1 MPTVTFKHEVLKR
14 VQLNYEM
21 NHDPQAWLDRL
32 SLIGCCVEGS
42 DEEEIEV
49 EVFPD
54 RPDLLSA
61 ETMAHAVR
69 PFLHGATAEPKLATV
84 EGSIAMTVDPSLE
97 GVRPVIFGAVVRGVD
112 TGHNGETRDQ
122 FIQGLMDHQE
132 KLHFALGRGRK
143 RSSVGVHDLATL
155 HPPFRVVTVPADYE
169 FIPLAMEKP
178 MSIEQI
184 LKKHP
189 KGVDYAHLLDGFDK
203 FPVIL
208 DAAGDVLSF
217 PPIINGAHTTV
228 TESTTDFFIDVTGWD
243 KRACEAS
250 LLLVCLS
257 FAARGGT
264 VETIRLTG
272 LDGVERNCPNGSPKT
287 HRLPK
292 ALLEEILG
300 REFSDGEVAQAL
312 NRMGG
317 RLVRRRVVT
326 DGPRVRDR
334 WAEAAAGEDEYL
346 IEMPRWRADILHPV
360 DLVEEVATG
369 VGYEDLGVAT
379 SNQSSA
385 GIALPKM
392 TLHRRVRESLQGQGL
407 HQIQSLSLSN
417 ESDQFDKMRTA
428 KSGAVT
434 RLHNPITIEHTIL
447 RQHLLPSLLRL
458 LGANRHHELPQRVY
472 ELGTVVRGH
481 HNQDRVS
488 WVCAEVGS
496 GFTGAKG
503 IAQALLR
510 DLGADAL
517 KIEVEF
523 TAIAEDEG
531 PWLAGRGAL
540 ISVAGEVVGT
550 IGEIDPEVGDSFE
563 LRVPIQAGE
572 FDLEA
577 LGRLIPDPVL

>member
-1 MPTVTFKHEVLKR
+1 MPTVTFKHEVLGR
-14 VQLNYEM
+14 LQLSHEVR
-21 NHDPQAWLDRL
+21 HDPEVWVEKLG
-32 SLIGCCVEGS
+32 LIGCCVEECN
-42 DEEEIEV
+42 DEEIEI

-54 RPDLLSA
+54 RPDLLSS

-69 PFLHGATAEPKLATV
+69 PFLHGTTAAPTLKTV
-84 EGSIAMTVDPSLE
+84 EGTISMTVDPSLE

-112 TGHNGETRDQ
+112 TGHTAQARDE

-143 RSSVGVHDLATL
+143 RSSIGVHDLATL
-155 HPPFRVVTVPADYE
+155 HPPFRVVTVPADYN
-169 FIPLAMEKP
+169 FTPLAMEEP
-178 MSIEQI
+178 MSIENI

-189 KGVDYAHLLDGFDK
+189 KGIEYAHLLDGFTK

-208 DAAGDVLSF
+208 DASGDVLSF

-228 TESTTDFFIDVTGWD
+228 KDSTTDFFIDVTGWD
-243 KRACEAS
+243 ERACEAS

-257 FAARGGT
+257 LAARGGT

-292 ALLEEILG
+292 PLLEEVLG
-300 REFSDGEVAQAL
+300 REFSDEEVRAAL

-317 RLVRRRVVT
+317 RLLRRRVVT
-326 DGPRVRDR
+326 DGPRVRER

-360 DLVEEVATG
+360 DLVEEVAIG
-369 VGYEDLGVAT
+369 VGYDDLGEAT
-379 SNQSSA
+379 STQSIA

-392 TLHRRVRESLQGQGL
+392 TLQRRVRESLQGQGL
-407 HQIQSLSLSN
+407 QQIQSLSLSN
-417 ESDQFDKMRTA
+417 EADQFDKMRNG
-428 KSGAVT
+428 KQGAVT

-458 LGANRHHELPQRVY
+458 LAANRHNELPQRVY
-472 ELGTVVRGH
+472 ELGTVVQNHQNR
-481 HNQDRVS
+481 DRVC

-510 DLGADAL
+510 DLGVESLD
-517 KIEVEF
+517 IPVEF
-523 TAIAEDEG
+523 TAVPEGEG
-531 PWLAGRGAL
+531 PWLAGRGAS
-540 ISVAGEVVGT
+540 ISISGKVVGS
-550 IGEIDPEVGDSFE
+550 IGEIDPVVGDSFE

>member
-1 MPTVTFKHEVLKR
+1 MPTVNFKHEVLR
-14 VQLNYEM
+14 QVQLRHDTT
-21 NHDPQAWLDRL
+21 HDPEAWVERL

-42 DEEEIEV
+42 DDEGVEI

-61 ETMAHAVR
+61 ETMAHVVR
-69 PFLHGATAEPKLATV
+69 PFLHGATAEPSLATV
-84 EGSIAMTVDPSLE
+84 EGTIAMTVDPSLE
-97 GVRPVIFGAVVRGVD
+97 DVRPVIYGAVVRGVD
-112 TGHNGETRDQ
+112 TGHTAEARDQ

-143 RSSVGVHDLATL
+143 RSSVGVHDLARL
-155 HPPFRVVTVPADYE
+155 RPPFRVVTVPADYD
-169 FIPLAMEKP
+169 FIPLAMEEP

-184 LKKHP
+184 LKQHP
-189 KGVDYAHLLDGFDK
+189 KGVDYAHLLEGFEK
-203 FPVIL
+203 FPVII

-228 TESTTDFFIDVTGWD
+228 TDSTTDFFIDVTGWD
-243 KRACEAS
+243 ERACEAS

-272 LDGVERNCPNGSPKT
+272 LDGVERNCPDGSPKT

-292 ALLEEILG
+292 PLLEEVLG
-300 REFSDGEVAQAL
+300 REFSDAEVGAAL

-317 RLVRRRVVT
+317 RLLRRRVVT

-360 DLVEEVATG
+360 DLVEEVAIG
-369 VGYEDLGVAT
+369 IGYEDLGVAT

-392 TLHRRVRESLQGQGL
+392 TLHRRIRESMQGQGL
-407 HQIQSLSLSN
+407 QQIQSLSLSN
-417 ESDQFDKMRTA
+417 EGDQFDKVRNA
-428 KSGAVT
+428 KCGAVT
-434 RLHNPITIEHTIL
+434 RLHNPITIDHTIL

-458 LGANRHHELPQRVY
+458 LAANRHHELPQRVY
-472 ELGTVVRGH
+472 ELGTVVRDN
-481 HNQDRVS
+481 HNRERIC

-503 IAQALLR
+503 VAQALLR
-510 DLGADAL
+510 DLGAEAL
-517 KIEVEF
+517 SSEIEFSPIPEG
-523 TAIAEDEG
+523 EG
-531 PWLAGRGAL
+531 PWLAGRGAS
-540 ISVAGEVVGT
+540 ISVAGEIVGT
-550 IGEIDPEVGDSFE
+550 IGEIDPVVGDSFE

-572 FDLEA
+572 FDIEA